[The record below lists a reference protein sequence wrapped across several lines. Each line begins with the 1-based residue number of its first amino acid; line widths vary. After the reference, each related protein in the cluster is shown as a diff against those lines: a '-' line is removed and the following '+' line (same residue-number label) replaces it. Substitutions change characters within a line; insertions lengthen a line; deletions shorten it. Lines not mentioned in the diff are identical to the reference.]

1 MWHEGDVYRAQ
12 RGQSRGAAA
21 GLGAQDM
28 LVSGK
33 TAIAEPSLA
42 DVAGPYRTAGGA
54 MTGLSVGV
62 QSAYGSQRSARAG
75 ERDGR
80 EWEVVTE
87 RPVEVLASPP
97 LSLETS
103 SPYTATHWISLS
115 VLLAFYPWLR

>member
-54 MTGLSVGV
+54 MAGLSIGV

-75 ERDGR
+75 ERDGQGWFLKR
-80 EWEVVTE
+80 F
-87 RPVEVLASPP
+87 VEVLASPIP
-97 LSLETS
+97 GDL
-103 SPYTATHWISLS
+103 LS
-115 VLLAFYPWLR
+115 VQQRTGYLSVFFLPFIPG

>member
-80 EWEVVTE
+80 EWEVVT
-87 RPVEVLASPP
+87 RSGLWRCWLPLPYPWRPP
-97 LSLETS
+97 LPIQQRTG
-103 SPYTATHWISLS
+103 YLS
-115 VLLAFYPWLR
+115 VFFLPFIPG

>member
-80 EWEVVTE
+80 EVVTE

-103 SPYTATHWISLS
+103 ISTVTHWMPLL
-115 VLLAFYPWLR
+115 VLCLPFIPG